1 MQIPASVGR
10 VLQMLEPNTRASIR
24 SAERQARDEIREADS
39 GPVRCALARVLVED
53 WRNGWDELAEPGD
66 RSAALR
72 KAIEALSMSLRRR
85 DADHWYVDWKRGY
98 TLRYAARA
106 MKRPD
111 FVEEALKAYRSAYD
125 KLSQFCGLP
134 PQRGEKALRSLLV
147 DWAETRV
154 YVGDVPGA
162 LHNFD
167 FTTPWHRRVPDDWHE
182 WAHAFA
188 LHQNRDYEAS
198 WRKMEPL
205 VALLDNPHAAPAKSK
220 MKTVIAPRPK
230 RKIPVSYYND
240 MRLVL
245 AASYARDNKREKA
258 QAQIDKFQQLRRLNG
273 EQPWTVAIE
282 AERGAFIANS
292 PGELHW
298 LASLTMAGLPRGQ
311 DAPAESMAPRAS
323 SRRSNSGG
331 APKYAAK
338 AGSGETKSAAAPTK
352 AKATKT
358 GQPKSQPKPKT
369 TSKAKAKPKTKPKP
383 KPKKAARKTPK
394 GKSATKKTA
403 AKRKPARK
411 PAKKSSRKTTR
422 RR

>member
-1 MQIPASVGR
+1 MQIPAAVGR

-72 KAIEALSMSLRRR
+72 KAIEAMGMALRRR

-125 KLSQFCGLP
+125 KLVQFCGLP

-154 YVGDVPGA
+154 YFGDVPGA

-205 VALLDNPHAAPAKSK
+205 VALLDNPHAAPAKSA
-220 MKTVIAPRPK
+220 MKTVIAPRLK

-245 AASYARDNKREKA
+245 AASYARDNRREKA

-273 EQPWTVAIE
+273 EQPWTVTME

-311 DAPAESMAPRAS
+311 DAPAESMTPRAG
-323 SRRSNSGG
+323 SRRGDSGG
-331 APKYAAK
+331 SASKYTAK
-338 AGSGETKSAAAPTK
+338 AQVAETTAAPTPTKAPPK
-352 AKATKT
+352 AKKPAK
-358 GQPKSQPKPKT
+358 PKPK
-369 TSKAKAKPKTKPKP
+369 SKAKPKA
-383 KPKKAARKTPK
+383 KPKKAARKTAK
-394 GKSATKKTA
+394 AKTAKKTKP

-411 PAKKSSRKTTR
+411 PAKKPARKSTR

>member
-72 KAIEALSMSLRRR
+72 KAIEALDMARRRR
-85 DADHWYVDWKRGY
+85 DSDHWYVDWKRGY

-154 YVGDVPGA
+154 YFGDVPGA

-205 VALLDNPHAAPAKSK
+205 VALLDNPHAAPTTTKV
-220 MKTVIAPRPK
+220 KTVIAPRPK

-311 DAPAESMAPRAS
+311 DAPAESMAPRAG
-323 SRRSNSGG
+323 SRRSDSGG
-331 APKYAAK
+331 AIRYTAK
-338 AGSGETKSAAAPTK
+338 ASVPETKSAAAP
-352 AKATKT
+352 ARSKATKP
-358 GQPKSQPKPKT
+358 GKPKPKAPQKPT
-369 TSKAKAKPKTKPKP
+369 AKSKAKPKPRN
-383 KPKKAARKTPK
+383 AARKTPK
-394 GKSATKKTA
+394 SKGAKKKTA
-403 AKRKPARK
+403 ARRK

>member
-1 MQIPASVGR
+1 MQIPAAVGR

-72 KAIEALSMSLRRR
+72 KAIEAMGMALRRR

-125 KLSQFCGLP
+125 KLVQFCGLP

-154 YVGDVPGA
+154 YFGDVPGA

-205 VALLDNPHAAPAKSK
+205 VALLDYPHAAPAKSTT
-220 MKTVIAPRPK
+220 KTVIAPRPK

-273 EQPWTVAIE
+273 EQPWTVTME

-311 DAPAESMAPRAS
+311 DAPAESMAPRAG
-323 SRRSNSGG
+323 SRRSDSGG
-331 APKYAAK
+331 SAPKQPAK
-338 AGSGETKSAAAPTK
+338 ASVAETRTAAAP
-352 AKATKT
+352 
-358 GQPKSQPKPKT
+358 PKPT
-369 TSKAKAKPKTKPKP
+369 TKKAGKPKAKPKPKPKAKS
-383 KPKKAARKTPK
+383 KPKKAARKSPK
-394 GKSATKKTA
+394 SKAAKKKKSAKKGAT
-403 AKRKPARK
+403 KRKSARKSAKK
-411 PAKKSSRKTTR
+411 PAKKATR

>member
-1 MQIPASVGR
+1 MQIPAAVGR

-72 KAIEALSMSLRRR
+72 KAIEALGMALRRR
-85 DADHWYVDWKRGY
+85 DSDHWYVDWKRGY

-111 FVEEALKAYRSAYD
+111 FVEESLKAYRSAYD
-125 KLSQFCGLP
+125 KLSMFCGLP

-154 YVGDVPGA
+154 YFGDVPGA

-205 VALLDNPHAAPAKSK
+205 VALLDNPNSAPSKSNVR
-220 MKTVIAPRPK
+220 TVIAPRLK

-245 AASYARDNKREKA
+245 AASYARDNRREKA

-273 EQPWTVAIE
+273 EQPWTVTME
-282 AERGAFIANS
+282 GERGAFIANS

-311 DAPAESMAPRAS
+311 DAPADSMAPRSGDRGGDSGS
-323 SRRSNSGG
+323 S
-331 APKYAAK
+331 APKYAARP
-338 AGSGETKSAAAPTK
+338 ADANVTSARAP
-352 AKATKT
+352 AKAE
-358 GQPKSQPKPKT
+358 
-369 TSKAKAKPKTKPKP
+369 AAKPTKPKAEP
-383 KPKKAARKTPK
+383 KATSKPKAKPKKAAKKIPKSKTAK
-394 GKSATKKTA
+394 KSA
-403 AKRKPARK
+403 AKRKPVRK
-411 PAKKSSRKTTR
+411 LAKKSAKKSVKKPAR

>member
-1 MQIPASVGR
+1 MQIPAAVGR

-24 SAERQARDEIREADS
+24 AAERQARDEIREADS

-72 KAIEALSMSLRRR
+72 KAIEALGMSLRRR
-85 DADHWYVDWKRGY
+85 DGDHWYVDWKRGY

-111 FVEEALKAYRSAYD
+111 FVEESLKAYRSAYD
-125 KLSQFCGLP
+125 KLSMFCGLP

-154 YVGDVPGA
+154 YFGDVPGA

-198 WRKMEPL
+198 WRKMEKL
-205 VALLDNPHAAPAKSK
+205 VALLDNPHSAPAKSNV
-220 MKTVIAPRPK
+220 KTVIAPRPK

-258 QAQIDKFQQLRRLNG
+258 QQQIDKFQQLRRLNG
-273 EQPWTVAIE
+273 EQPWTVTLE

-311 DAPAESMAPRAS
+311 DAPTDSMAPRAGA
-323 SRRSNSGG
+323 RRGESGSAPRQPARAG
-331 APKYAAK
+331 AADVK
-338 AGSGETKSAAAPTK
+338 GMAAPAGPK
-352 AKATKT
+352 PAKPAKATAK
-358 GQPKSQPKPKT
+358 KP
-369 TSKAKAKPKTKPKP
+369 AAPKAKPKA
-383 KPKKAARKTPK
+383 KPKKAAKKTPK
-394 GKSATKKTA
+394 GKTAKRKSATK
-403 AKRKPARK
+403 RNPARRS
-411 PAKKSSRKTTR
+411 AKKSARKSSR

>member
-1 MQIPASVGR
+1 MQIPAAVGR

-66 RSAALR
+66 RCAALR
-72 KAIEALSMSLRRR
+72 KALEALDMSTRRR
-85 DADHWYVDWKRGY
+85 DSAHWYVDWKRGY

-111 FVEEALKAYRSAYD
+111 YIEKALQAYRDAYD
-125 KLSQFCGLP
+125 KLSLFCGLP
-134 PQRGEKALRSLLV
+134 PRRGEKALRSLLV

-154 YVGDVPGA
+154 YFGDVPGA

-167 FTTPWHRRVPDDWHE
+167 FTLPWHRRVPDDWHE

-188 LHQNRDYEAS
+188 LHQNRDYDAS
-198 WRKMEPL
+198 WRKMEAL
-205 VALLDNPHAAPAKSK
+205 VALLDNPHAAPAAPSVQ
-220 MKTVIAPRPK
+220 TVIAPRLK
-230 RKIPVSYYND
+230 RKIQAQYYND

-245 AASYARDNKREKA
+245 AASYARGTKHDTA

-273 EQPWTVAIE
+273 EQPWTVAME
-282 AERGAFIANS
+282 AERGAFIAGS

-298 LASLTMAGLPRGQ
+298 LESLAMAGLPRGQ
-311 DAPAESMAPRAS
+311 EPPREMAPRADGRRD
-323 SRRSNSGG
+323 SRAS
-331 APKYAAK
+331 APKRAAK
-338 AGSGETKSAAAPTK
+338 TKGGSPSKSAK
-352 AKATKT
+352 
-358 GQPKSQPKPKT
+358 KSA
-369 TSKAKAKPKTKPKP
+369 KAKAKRGKP
-383 KPKKAARKTPK
+383 KPKKPARKT
-394 GKSATKKTA
+394 AKKKVA

-411 PAKKSSRKTTR
+411 SAKKSGRKTR
-422 RR
+422 RRGARGR